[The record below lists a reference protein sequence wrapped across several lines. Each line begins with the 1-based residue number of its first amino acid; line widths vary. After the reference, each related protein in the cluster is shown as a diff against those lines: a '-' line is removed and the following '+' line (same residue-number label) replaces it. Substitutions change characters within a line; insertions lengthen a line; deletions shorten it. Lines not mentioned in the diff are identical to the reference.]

1 MIPVWRVILE
11 QVDAITGIDT
21 FDGQTGLAGSE
32 WDCYFF
38 DAVTG
43 EEYADTPI
51 TDEPPPS
58 RGRHTTS

>member
-32 WDCYFF
+32 WDC
-38 DAVTG
+38 
-43 EEYADTPI
+43 
-51 TDEPPPS
+51 
-58 RGRHTTS
+58 